1 MSDYLNKKIIRT
13 TKTAEGLKKYTVKQL
28 RSEVR
33 QLIKESNKILYDLN
47 ESKKAEYM
55 KQISSDIQSNIGLAS
70 KKTEGTFSQMR
81 VKYMTSKE
89 LTTAYNALTA
99 FVSADRESVEY
110 AKRLAGREDRMRK
123 KTEDTL
129 GKHITKAAYKKMMNF
144 WSNYSDKFKQYGYVD
159 NKSGISGTLIDYANK
174 TSRKKESIVD
184 ALERGE
190 NKLRSMDIT
199 PTPGKVLKYLS
210 NEAVIEDI
218 IRKYE
223 AAGMTPQEAYKEA
236 IKEITK
242 Q

>member
-70 KKTEGTFSQMR
+70 KKNEGTFSQMR

-99 FVSADRESVEY
+99 FVTADRESVQY
-110 AKRLAGREDRMRK
+110 AKRLAGREDRMRR
-123 KTEDTL
+123 KTEKTM
-129 GKHITKAAYKKMMNF
+129 GKHITKAAYKKMMKF
-144 WSNYSDKFKQYGYVD
+144 WENYHDKFEQYGYVED
-159 NKSGISGTLIDYANK
+159 KSGVSGALVDYVNK
-174 TSRKKESIVD
+174 TSRKKESIQE

-190 NKLRSMDIT
+190 QALKNRGIT
-199 PTPGKVLKYLS
+199 PTPGIVLKYLS
-210 NEAVIEDI
+210 NENAIENTAA
-218 IRKYE
+218 KYE
-223 AAGMTPQEAYKEA
+223 AVGMTPQEAYKEA
-236 IKEITK
+236 LKELTK

>member
-1 MSDYLNKKIIRT
+1 MSDYLNKKIIKT

-28 RSEVR
+28 SSEVR

-55 KQISSDIQSNIGLAS
+55 KQISKDIQRNIGLES

-99 FVSADRESVEY
+99 FVSADRESTEY
-110 AKRLAGREDRMRK
+110 AKRLAGREDRMRRKAEKTLNK
-123 KTEDTL
+123 KISK
-129 GKHITKAAYKKMMNF
+129 GAYRKMMDM
-144 WSNYSDKFKQYGYVD
+144 WTKYSDKVTTYGYRE
-159 NKSGISGTLIDYANK
+159 LINYAQK
-174 TSRKKESIVD
+174 TSRKKESIND

-190 NKLRSMDIT
+190 EAVRAMGIA
-199 PTPGKVLKYLS
+199 PTPGIVLKYLS
-210 NEAVIEDI
+210 NENAVENLAE
-218 IRKYE
+218 KYE
-223 AAGMTPQEAYKEA
+223 AEGMTPHEAYNEALKEL
-236 IKEITK
+236 TR

>member
-55 KQISSDIQSNIGLAS
+55 KQISADIQSNIGLAS
-70 KKTEGTFSQMR
+70 KKSEGTFSQMR

-110 AKRLAGREDRMRK
+110 AKRLAGREDRMRRK
-123 KTEDTL
+123 AEKTL
-129 GKHITKAAYKKMMNF
+129 GRNISKGAYKKMMTM
-144 WSNYSDKFKQYGYVD
+144 WSKYSDKMDMYGYRE
-159 NKSGISGTLIDYANK
+159 LMDYAQK
-174 TSRKKESIVD
+174 TSRKKESIAD

-190 NKLRSMDIT
+190 NALRAKGIS
-199 PTPGKVLKYLS
+199 PTPGIVLKYLS
-210 NEAVIEDI
+210 NENAIENTAA
-218 IRKYE
+218 KYE
-223 AAGMTPQEAYKEA
+223 AVGMAPQEAYKEA
-236 IKEITK
+236 LKELTK